1 MAASIMLCSLAL
13 CTQKIMAVE
22 VAENPTINSD
32 NSEQFVTPTSD
43 MEQIVVTATGTPR
56 RLKDS
61 PIPIS
66 IITKDELQK
75 GNILTLEDA
84 LIKLNPSFS
93 VMTNGM
99 GTTMSMNGL
108 SDDYILFLLNGK
120 RMNGANPYT
129 QVDMN
134 RVKRIEILSG
144 ASAVLYGT
152 NAIGGVVNIVTEEL
166 TQEQERDISGSLQS
180 RVSSYDRYINS
191 MDFTVTTSR
200 LRSTTSFTHN
210 ESGGWQF
217 SPYVESGDE
226 LVATEKQASV
236 GYSRNLANQE
246 FEFIASNKLTINARG
261 SYYDNTTKRPYSE
274 YTYDMYHEDY
284 TYGIGAE
291 LKLENFNRLEFD
303 FYSDNYTSAYDYLK
317 ASSSAG
323 AEVGDRIMR
332 TKSHYY
338 NANVK
343 GYFFVGDRHSITTG
357 VEAEQNT
364 LESVSDELPFTT
376 AYTLSLFAQDEIRI
390 VDNFYALAGVRLL
403 YHEAFKCYATPHAS
417 LRYSLEHFNF
427 RASYSSGFRTPTL
440 SEIYSSTESTSADRL
455 NLANPDLQPEK
466 SNYYSLNAEYNNR
479 WLSISATGFF
489 NDIRDMIDYETILT
503 GDEAVEQ
510 YGFSTVRIRSNVA
523 RAQVKGATISLNLML
538 GGGVTLGSGYT
549 FTDATDL
556 ETGDPVNR
564 SVRNVVTANAMWS
577 KRWNNYNLNISLNG
591 RYNDKRYSSSY
602 GYAPAYQIWDFTTHH
617 SFKFGEITIEPT
629 IGVENLFNYIDDR
642 AWNSNYATLTA
653 PRSVFGAVVV
663 KF

>member
-1 MAASIMLCSLAL
+1 MLCGLAL
-13 CTQKIMAVE
+13 FAQNTMATQR
-22 VAENPTINSD
+22 AEDLTINSD
-32 NSEQFVTPTSD
+32 DSEQYDLPVSEV
-43 MEQIVVTATGTPR
+43 EQVVVTATGTPR

-66 IITKDELQK
+66 VITNEELQK

-152 NAIGGVVNIVTEEL
+152 NAIGGVVNIVTEEF
-166 TQEQERDISGSLQS
+166 TEEQERDISGSLQS

-191 MDFTVTTSR
+191 MDFTVTSSR

-210 ESGGWQF
+210 ESGSWQF

-246 FEFIASNKLTINARG
+246 FEFIASDKLSFNARA
-261 SYYDNTTKRPYSE
+261 SYYDNITKRPYSE
-274 YTYDMYHEDY
+274 YTYDMYHQDY

-291 LKLENFNRLEFD
+291 LKLKDFNRLEFD

-323 AEVGDRIMR
+323 AEVGDRITR

-338 NANVK
+338 NANAR
-343 GYFFVGDRHSITTG
+343 GYFFIGDRHSITTG
-357 VEAEQNT
+357 FEAEQNT

-376 AYTLSLFAQDEIRI
+376 AYTLSLFAQDEIRL
-390 VDNFYALAGVRLL
+390 VDNFYLLAGVRLM
-403 YHEAFKCYATPHAS
+403 YHQTFNCYATPHAS

-440 SEIYSSTESTSADRL
+440 SEIYSTTESTSSDRI

-466 SNYYSLNAEYNNR
+466 SNYFSVNAEYNNR
-479 WLSISATGFF
+479 WMSISATGFF

-523 RAQVKGATISLNLML
+523 RAQVLGANVSLNLIL
-538 GGGVTLGSGYT
+538 GGGVTIGSGYT
-549 FTDATDL
+549 WTDTEDL
-556 ETGDPVNR
+556 ETGEPINR

-577 KRWNNYNLNISLNG
+577 KKWKSYNLNISLNG
-591 RYNDKRYSSSY
+591 RYNDERYSSSY
-602 GYAPAYQIWDFTTHH
+602 GYAPSYQIWDFTTHH
-617 SFKFGEITIEPT
+617 TFKFGEISIEPT

-642 AWNSNYATLTA
+642 PWNSNYATLTA
-653 PRSVFGAVVV
+653 PRSVFAAVVV